1 MFDWFSLVKKTDR
14 QSGKADRDGA
24 LSCGPGRQQRE
35 YVFLTHTKKKVVF
48 GDDRRNFSQN
58 LSLKKEKK
66 KEEIQDDQDTCNRLE
81 TIWLYKW

>member
-1 MFDWFSLVKKTDR
+1 M
-14 QSGKADRDGA
+14 
-24 LSCGPGRQQRE
+24 
-35 YVFLTHTKKKVVF
+35 FLTHTKKKVVF